1 MGAPLRKIFWI
12 AQRMIRFPFRLMVN
26 GNARRNPVLR
36 IRLFWLNFMMLF
48 KGYDVEEYWTQRG
61 KFYYEVGESKRKE
74 KLDLAESL
82 LLRAVGTQVFDSI
95 LDFGCGYGKYLKVLS
110 SQFRDKKMVGVDV
123 SSSMLQKAQ
132 NYLRGTGVELRKID
146 GLTLPFED
154 KSFDITLTVHVLI
167 HNPPDRVD
175 KIIKEIKRV
184 TRKCSIHME
193 STVTG
198 VVAKDYYCHDY
209 ERLFSVNGGKVR
221 LLSEYGKEGKLYM
234 VNWH

>member
-1 MGAPLRKIFWI
+1 
-12 AQRMIRFPFRLMVN
+12 
-26 GNARRNPVLR
+26 
-36 IRLFWLNFMMLF
+36 MMLF

-61 KFYYEVGESKRKE
+61 KFYCEVEESKRKE
-74 KLDLAESL
+74 KLDSGENL
-82 LLRAVGTQVFDSI
+82 LLWTVSTQVFDNL

-110 SQFRDKKMVGVDV
+110 NQFRDKKMVGVDV
-123 SSSMLQKAQ
+123 SSSMLQKAK
-132 NYLRGTGVELRKID
+132 NYLKGTGVELRKID

-154 KSFDITLTVHVLI
+154 RSFDITLTVHVLI

-175 KIIKEIKRV
+175 KVIKEIKRV

-193 STVTG
+193 STVKG
-198 VVAKDYYCHDY
+198 VTAKDYYCHDY
-209 ERLFSVNGGKVR
+209 ERLFSINGGKVR